1 MAPDVVVAMLAWEN
15 KEMGRYYSKMI
26 NQNQTSLTTK
36 TYKKY

>member
-26 NQNQTSLTTK
+26 NQNQTSLTIQK
-36 TYKKY
+36 TYKY